1 MTNSDPVVLV
11 TGCSSGIGRA
21 TAELLAQSGFRVGA
35 GVRDP
40 RHADEL
46 RDAKLPRLEP
56 ILLDVTNDDQVADAV
71 ARLRSFGSG
80 GLAGLIN
87 NAGVGLPAAVELSSP
102 DEVRQLLEVNT
113 IGSLRMIQAC
123 LPLLRQYQGPMR
135 ARVINISSM
144 NGTISMP
151 MVGAYSASK
160 FALEAI
166 SDALRVELRPWQIS
180 VSVIRPGQV
189 RTPIF
194 SKAAES
200 LVQRQREIPDELRS
214 GYDPMY
220 SRAIEFN
227 QRGAN
232 SSTSPEM
239 VAQTVLRAMK
249 ARRPRTYYLVGNDAR
264 ALQWMNSLVPKW
276 LIDRVFARV
285 MHLPAKIRQT
295 PKN

>member
-21 TAELLAQSGFRVGA
+21 TAELLAQSGFRVFA

-40 RHADEL
+40 QHADEL
-46 RDAKLPRLEP
+46 RDARLPRLEP
-56 ILLDVTNDDQVADAV
+56 IFLDVTDEDQVANAV
-71 ARLRSFGSG
+71 ARLRDFSSG

-123 LPLLRQYQGPMR
+123 LPLLRQHQGPTR
-135 ARVINISSM
+135 GRVINISSM

-160 FALEAI
+160 FAIEAI
-166 SDALRVELRPWQIS
+166 SDALRVELRPWRIS
-180 VSVIRPGQV
+180 ISVIRPGQV

-200 LVQRQREIPDELRS
+200 LVRRQREIPDELRP

-249 ARRPRTYYLVGNDAR
+249 VRQPRTHYLVGNDAR

-276 LIDRVFARV
+276 LIDQVFARV
-285 MHLPAKIRQT
+285 MHLPKSL
-295 PKN
+295 K